1 MDYLTN
7 SVGEPVLIGQESRTL
22 LQEQGHVLSE
32 PHERCFRNK
41 EQGTRTKDQ
50 DKWNQLNNKREQQ
63 QLKMELLV
71 MLQDSLY

>member
-7 SVGEPVLIGQESRTL
+7 SVGEPVPTGQESRTL

-32 PHERCFRNK
+32 LHERAS
-41 EQGTRTKDQ
+41 GTR
-50 DKWNQLNNKREQQ
+50 NQLNNKQEQQ

>member
-22 LQEQGHVLSE
+22 LQEQGHVLSDS
-32 PHERCFRNK
+32 HERCFRNK
-41 EQGTRTKDQ
+41 DQ
-50 DKWNQLNNKREQQ
+50 DKWNRLNNKQEQQ

>member
-1 MDYLTN
+1 MDYLLN
-7 SVGEPVLIGQESRTL
+7 SVREPVPTGQESRTL

-32 PHERCFRNK
+32 LHERCFRNK
-41 EQGTRTKDQ
+41 DQ
-50 DKWNQLNNKREQQ
+50 DKRNRLNNKQEQQ

>member
-7 SVGEPVLIGQESRTL
+7 SVREPVPTGQESRTL

-41 EQGTRTKDQ
+41 DQ
-50 DKWNQLNNKREQQ
+50 DKRNRLNNKQEQQ